1 MALPVLSIALVI
13 TWIYAPTL
21 SQLAHQWATDPNYSH
36 GFLVVPFSAYIAW
49 HRRAALASAE
59 IAPSIVGLLLVI
71 ISALLFLAGEL
82 GAEVFLTRLSLVS
95 VLAGAVGFV
104 WGRTHLRLLAFP
116 LAFLL
121 FMIPLP
127 AILFNQIT
135 LPLQFVASSL
145 GETLIRG
152 AGIPVLREGNVLQ
165 LANVNLEVVEACS
178 GIRSLVSLTMV
189 AVVLAF
195 WRRGGWWAAGVI
207 VAAAVPVAIFTN
219 ACRIA
224 GTAFASTWLG
234 PAAADGFFHAFTG
247 VVLFGTAFAALCG
260 VVEAVRQ
267 IERVCRNTTKPIGV
281 HA

>member
-1 MALPVLSIALVI
+1 MTLPVVSFAVVF

-49 HRRAALASAE
+49 RRRAALASADT
-59 IAPSIVGLLLVI
+59 APSIAGLVVVLM
-71 ISALLFLAGEL
+71 SAMLFLAGEL
-82 GAEVFLTRLSLVS
+82 GAEIFLTRLSLVG

-104 WGRTHLRLLAFP
+104 WGRTHLQLLAFP
-116 LAFLL
+116 LVFLL

-127 AILFNQIT
+127 AIVFNQIT
-135 LPLQFVASSL
+135 LPLQFIASSL
-145 GETLIRG
+145 GETLIRD

-189 AVVLAF
+189 AVILAF
-195 WRRGGWWAAGVI
+195 WRGGGWRTTGLI

-224 GTAFASTWLG
+224 GTAFASSWFG
-234 PAAADGFFHAFTG
+234 AAAADGFFHAFTG

-260 VVEAVRQ
+260 LVEAVSH
-267 IERVCRNTTKPIGV
+267 IERAYQNITKPMGV
-281 HA
+281 DV